1 MCRPWHKR
9 TSRRSGPIASTLAT
23 ATQRALDEAGR
34 GSACGDM
41 LNAETALAPMPMPCG
56 RLP

>member
-1 MCRPWHKR
+1 MCRPWHERNVAALR
-9 TSRRSGPIASTLAT
+9 TIASTLAT